1 MATTIEQLKQM
12 LEQQT
17 KGHFAIQKCLTMDG
31 VEDVIV
37 EYKKDYQVLVPFYQR
52 KLRKG
57 TLTVDDCQ
65 LVIDEINKRGW

>member
-1 MATTIEQLKQM
+1 MAITIEQLKQM

-17 KGHFAIQKCLTMDG
+17 KGTYDIQKCLTADG

-37 EYKKDYQVLVPFYQR
+37 NTNKYYQVLIPYYHS
-52 KLRKG
+52 KLKKG
-57 TLTVDDCQ
+57 TLTEMDCQ